1 MFGSFLLGLA
11 GPLVILVS
19 VVLGWL
25 IIIAGVAPVGAVV
38 LFGGTFFGFYLRYLS
53 KHTTRIRK

>member
-19 VVLGWL
+19 LALGGL
-25 IIIAGVAPVGAVV
+25 IIAVGGGPVGAVV
-38 LFGGTFFGFYLRYLS
+38 LLGGVIFGFYLRYLS
-53 KHTTRIRK
+53 KHTTRIRN